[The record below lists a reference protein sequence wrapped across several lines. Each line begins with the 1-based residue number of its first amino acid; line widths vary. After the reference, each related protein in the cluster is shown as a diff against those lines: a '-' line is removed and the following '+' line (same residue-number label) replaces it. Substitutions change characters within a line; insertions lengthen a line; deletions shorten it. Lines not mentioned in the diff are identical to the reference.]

1 MATRNA
7 AALEG
12 KSKNGVNSQR
22 VKRAKVGGG
31 GKDQIRIQYQIVRSR
46 IGVSVKEEGKAGGA
60 GHDARHSFRTRADKP
75 NMSNSTDSRRRR
87 PCEAGD
93 DPLGVLASERLGS
106 APAETDWCA
115 RGDDDCEARRPR
127 PPPPRPL

>member
-7 AALEG
+7 AASERY
-12 KSKNGVNSQR
+12 SKIGVNSER

-60 GHDARHSFRTRADKP
+60 GHDARHSFRTRADEP

-93 DPLGVLASERLGS
+93 DPLGVLASELGS
-106 APAETDWCA
+106 APAETDCCA
-115 RGDDDCEARRPR
+115 RDDDDCEARLPLR
-127 PPPPRPL
+127 PPPPPL